1 MGRQFIDYGIDLGTT
16 NSCVALF
23 ENGAAEVVKNTK
35 HSDFTPSAVFCDENG
50 SLIVGDDAVKELD
63 RDTENTASEF
73 KLQMGS
79 DWKKLFARSGQWL
92 RPEDLSAEVLKSLKQ
107 DCRDRR
113 GEEIAAAVITVPAA
127 FEAPQNDATRQ
138 AAKLAGISC
147 SPLLQEPVAAAL
159 AYGFQQAD
167 QRNFWLVYDLGGG
180 TFDAA
185 LIKSHDGIIQV
196 INHSG
201 DNHLGGKLMDW
212 AIVEELLAPAVAR
225 EHGLEDFRRGSP
237 SWVGAVAKLK
247 QEAEE
252 AKISL
257 SRLPSYR
264 ITTYLKG
271 GDGRVLPF
279 EYTLRREQIQ
289 ELAEHYI
296 RKSITICRKLM
307 ADAGVGP
314 SDVEKVLLVGGPT
327 LMPYLRERL
336 ADGREGLGIALEYKH
351 NPMTVVA
358 QGAAIFAA
366 MQVNSAAETLAA
378 DPDKYAIALD
388 YNQIGDDPEPMV
400 GGQVGAS
407 ASRQDFTGYCIE
419 FISVEART
427 PWRSGRIPLSAEGGF
442 TAELWAPEKQN
453 NYLIE
458 LTDPRGSRIEA
469 TTERMSYT
477 RGRTSAAA
485 PLTHS
490 IGVALA
496 NNEVDW
502 FFRKGDSLPRTSR
515 PHRLNSA
522 YFFRKDQAGVVLR
535 VPVVEGEYEKA
546 DRNHLIGHIEVTSER
561 ITRDLRAG
569 DEVEVEL
576 EVDTSGLL
584 TMRIYSVALQ
594 EEIDGALALKT
605 KALDVTQLEDRTREI
620 KSRLEAVR
628 QAALSTGDPKALSIL
643 KELDEDGLV
652 HDINKQQNAA
662 ANDPSARD
670 EWEKRLRELDARID
684 EVEGAVEIPALVADA
699 QQVLTWAQQIVER
712 HGTVVDK
719 QNFQALQRDLL
730 ATIRAHVNSPE
741 ELTRKTRL
749 MEEFAL
755 QILTQIPEF
764 WIERLAQLELQDIRS
779 FTDPDQA
786 RELLMQ
792 GRRAVNSG
800 ELEKLKS
807 AVKQLWQLRV
817 LAQPSAQRGYGGTLI
832 RG

>member
-1 MGRQFIDYGIDLGTT
+1 MTRQFIDYGIDLGTT

-23 ENGAAEVVKNTK
+23 ENGAAEIIKNTK
-35 HSDFTPSAVFCDENG
+35 HSDFTPSAVYCDENC

-63 RDTENTASEF
+63 RDTENAVSEF

-79 DWKKLFARSGQWL
+79 DWKKRFARTDQWM

-107 DCRDRR
+107 DCRDRK

-127 FEAPQNDATRQ
+127 FEAPQNDATRR
-138 AAKLAGISC
+138 AAQLAGITC

-167 QRNFWLVYDLGGG
+167 QRDFWLVYDFGGG

-185 LIKSHDGIIQV
+185 LIKSHGGIIQV

-201 DNHLGGKLMDW
+201 DNHLGGKLIDW
-212 AIVEELLAPAVAR
+212 AIVEELFAPAVAR
-225 EHGLEDFRRGSP
+225 EYGLEDFRRGSE
-237 SWVGAVAKLK
+237 SWVGAIAKLK

-257 SRLPSYR
+257 SRLPSCK
-264 ITTYLKG
+264 IMTYLKG

-279 EYTLRREQIQ
+279 EYTLRREHVQ
-289 ELAEHYI
+289 ELSEHYI
-296 RKSITICRKLM
+296 RKSIGICKKLLTDSGI
-307 ADAGVGP
+307 AS

-336 ADGREGLGIALEYKH
+336 EDKNEGLGIALEYKH

-366 MQVNSAAETLAA
+366 MQVNRTAETVVA
-378 DPDKYAIALD
+378 DPGKYAITLD
-388 YNQIGDDPEPMV
+388 HKQIGDDPEPMI
-400 GGQVGAS
+400 GGQVSGPAP
-407 ASRQDFTGYCIE
+407 QHDFTGHCIE

-427 PWRSGRIPLSAEGGF
+427 PWRSGRIPLNAEGTF

-453 NYLIE
+453 NFLIE
-458 LTDPRGSRIEA
+458 LTEPHGSRLEA
-469 TTERMSYT
+469 APEKMSYT
-477 RGRTSAAA
+477 RGRTADAA

-502 FFRKGDSLPRTSR
+502 FFRKGDSLPRKSK

-535 VPVVEGEYEKA
+535 VPVIEGEYEKA
-546 DRNHLIGHIEVTSER
+546 DRNHLIGHIEVTSEH
-561 ITRDLRAG
+561 IKRDLRAG
-569 DEVEVEL
+569 DEVEVEV
-576 EVDTSGLL
+576 EIDTSGLL
-584 TMRIYSVALQ
+584 TTRIYSIALQ
-594 EEIDGALALKT
+594 EEIDGVLTLKT
-605 KALDVTQLEDRTREI
+605 KTLDMEYLSERTRVV
-620 KSRLEAVR
+620 KVRLDKAK
-628 QAALSTGDPKALSIL
+628 QAALSTGDPKALSL
-643 KELDEDGLV
+643 LNDLDSEGIV
-652 HDINKQQNAA
+652 HDINRQQKAA

-670 EWEKRLRELDARID
+670 EWEKRLRELEARID
-684 EVEGAVEIPALVADA
+684 DVESAVEIPVLVADA
-699 QQVLTWAQQIVER
+699 QHVLTWAQQIVER
-712 HGTVVDK
+712 KGTVVDK

-730 ATIRAHVNSPE
+730 ATLRAHVNNPE
-741 ELTRKTRL
+741 ELSRKTKL
-749 MEEFAL
+749 MEDFGL
-755 QILTQIPEF
+755 QICTQMPEF
-764 WIERLAQLELQDIRS
+764 WIDQLAQLELRDIRD
-779 FTDPDQA
+779 FTDADQA

-800 ELEKLKS
+800 EIEKLKS
-807 AVKQLWQLRV
+807 AVKQLWQL
-817 LAQPSAQRGYGGTLI
+817 LSQEQPATQRGYGGTLI